1 MDPTQVLLTGLPK
14 VMGSEDNS
22 RDVPIPPSRVWEKLS
37 PEQAADVL
45 LQLVRAANEIYLN
58 QQVSPPHD
66 SGSYA
71 VADDDE
77 RQVLR

>member
-1 MDPTQVLLTGLPK
+1 MA
-14 VMGSEDNS
+14 SEEDS
-22 RDVPIPPSRVWEKLS
+22 RDVPIPPSRVWEKIS

-45 LQLVRAANEIYLN
+45 LQLVRAANEIYHK

-77 RQVLR
+77 HQML